1 MRYTVKQLRHDKM
14 LAELLELTLEEVQE
28 KRRAQD
34 KNEHLREA
42 EAILLFVERPEGF
55 RRKKCQNPKCKQEFL
70 TTYRFVSNCSTQCRV
85 DSLERMGIIWNPMH
99 TSDER
104 WKRTHVPVE
113 YSIPPAALATLLEIA
128 KYQGLPSSTSSEQ
141 EQVLLDDH
149 EPLEESFDIAPLN
162 NDIHTPLEPSLPVS
176 SLTELEAD
184 PELIA
189 LGIF

>member
-1 MRYTVKQLRHDKM
+1 MKYTAKQLRHDKM
-14 LAELLELTLEEVQE
+14 LAELLDLTLEQVQE

-34 KNEHLREA
+34 KNEGLREA

-55 RRKKCQNPKCKQEFL
+55 RRKKCDNCKQEFL

-99 TSDER
+99 TSDDR
-104 WKRTHVPVE
+104 WKRTQLPVE

-128 KYQGLPSSTSSEQ
+128 RCQDLPSSISSEQ
-141 EQVLLDDH
+141 VLIEQD
-149 EPLEESFDIAPLN
+149 EPELLEETSDIALQTD
-162 NDIHTPLEPSLPVS
+162 DIHTHLEPSLPE
-176 SLTELEAD
+176 LDLPGLEAD

-189 LGIF
+189 LGIL